1 LIRLQKAPPS
11 ERDNIAGLAFD
22 RYARVLAIFWRL
34 PGSAL
39 NSEVLPLFGRPTS
52 AMWKV
57 SRIMAGELAGHA
69 RPHPGPQT
77 RQILRDCRLS
87 ARYVAA
93 FRYFPEG
100 ISTETEPAL

>member
-1 LIRLQKAPPS
+1 VVSLKAVWS
-11 ERDNIAGLAFD
+11 AT
-22 RYARVLAIFWRL
+22 YAH
-34 PGSAL
+34 
-39 NSEVLPLFGRPTS
+39 
-52 AMWKV
+52 
-57 SRIMAGELAGHA
+57 AGELEAMLA
-69 RPHPGPQT
+69 RTPVHKLLVPRVW